1 MAIYNLEEV
10 VNEIHQHSSD
20 INEHIPTLIK
30 YGHECDHITEMGVRW
45 VRSTW
50 AFLGSAPKKL
60 ISYDIQDPSTWDF
73 NIQDV
78 YDTAKYY
85 NLDFILYHVFTNG

>member
-1 MAIYNLEEV
+1 
-10 VNEIHQHSSD
+10 
-20 INEHIPTLIK
+20 
-30 YGHECDHITEMGVRW
+30 MGVRLGKINMG
-45 VRSTW
+45 
-50 AFLGSAPKKL
+50 FLGSAPKKL

-85 NLDFILYHVFTNG
+85 I